1 MTYENCY
8 QLFESELDKF
18 ATSLSVWAAV
28 DRLVAD
34 LLSSDSKSW
43 QQSSFNYF
51 SAPYFYLAEYSPM
64 MRSEK
69 ELLFVLCV
77 CVCASVRPSIHNKKE
92 LDCFVRSTKSKW
104 RSWQYST
111 NKYSDRDFFKDYFRY
126 AVVKGKSKSLTS
138 RIPTFAQKFNG
149 RRDNFFV

>member
-1 MTYENCY
+1 MRPSCLKIKKWKTIEALTRFSLCKPNIIYGRRHNRTYVQFRYKTNTHLTCHH
-8 QLFESELDKF
+8 FLD
-18 ATSLSVWAAV
+18 SSV
-28 DRLVAD
+28 
-34 LLSSDSKSW
+34 
-43 QQSSFNYF
+43 
-51 SAPYFYLAEYSPM
+51 
-64 MRSEK
+64 
-69 ELLFVLCV
+69 LFVLCV

-92 LDCFVRSTKSKW
+92 LNCFVRSTKSKW

-111 NKYSDRDFFKDYFRY
+111 NKYSDRGFLKDYFRY